1 MTTILF
7 YFIVLLAVYAPVFL
21 VARVAE
27 KSFRK
32 DPSPVLLI
40 GLFTGWLGALIVAL
54 VLPVRT
60 DAQIAE
66 EFRKREARR
75 VERLGDTSR
84 VVLYGLGFC
93 TMILL
98 AAMAALKLLV

>member
-7 YFIVLLAVYAPVFL
+7 YFILLLAIYAPVFL

-27 KSFRK
+27 KNFRK
-32 DPSPVLLI
+32 DPSPVLLV

-54 VLPVRT
+54 VLPART
-60 DAQIAE
+60 DAQIAGE
-66 EFRKREARR
+66 LLKREARR
-75 VERLGDTSR
+75 AERLGDTSR

-93 TMILL
+93 SLILL
-98 AAMAALKLLV
+98 AAVAALKLLV